1 MYFKKYIF
9 LKKNLDIIIILR
21 CILKN
26 IPKSVIKK
34 LIQIVL
40 LVSKLFVNSGYKS
53 LKVKIV
59 YFLFIILIPNSYDM
73 YIMYSQ

>member
-1 MYFKKYIF
+1 M
-9 LKKNLDIIIILR
+9 LR

-26 IPKSVIKK
+26 IPKFIIKK
-34 LIQIVL
+34 IQIML

-53 LKVKIV
+53 LKGEIF